1 MKTLII
7 IPARYHSSR
16 LPGKPLRKLNNKEL
30 ILWVLDACSK
40 LISKKVKL
48 VVATDHRL
56 IHNFVKKNNYQSIM
70 TSSKCLRGT
79 DRVAEVSKI
88 INSDIFINVQGDEP
102 LINLKDIKKI
112 SNAKKIHHYKVI
124 C

>member
-7 IPARYHSSR
+7 VPARYHSSR
-16 LPGKPLRKLNNKEL
+16 LPGKPLRKLNDKEL

-56 IHNFVKKNNYQSIM
+56 IHNFVKKNNYKSIM
-70 TSSKCLRGT
+70 TSSKCLTGT
-79 DRVAEVSKI
+79 DRIA
-88 INSDIFINVQGDEP
+88 P
-102 LINLKDIKKI
+102 P
-112 SNAKKIHHYKVI
+112 
-124 C
+124 